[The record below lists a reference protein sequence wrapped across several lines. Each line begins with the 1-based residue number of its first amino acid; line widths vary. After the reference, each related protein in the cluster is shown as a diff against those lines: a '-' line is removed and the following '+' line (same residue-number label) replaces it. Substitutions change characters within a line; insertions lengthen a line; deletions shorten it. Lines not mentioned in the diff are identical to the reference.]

1 MIVFVYPPDWF
12 FVLLI
17 IGCILYGIAWVC
29 VKWWNW
35 FTDPERHKAS
45 LLRSV
50 ERAQQLKRDKEERA
64 IRIAE
69 AKKRL
74 EAAEQLAE
82 LERQKNASRW
92 NANK

>member
-1 MIVFVYPPDWF
+1 MIVFVYPPDWV

-35 FTDPERHKAS
+35 FTDPERRKAS
-45 LLRSV
+45 LLRAV
-50 ERAQQLKRDKEERA
+50 ERAQQLKRDKEERS

-82 LERQKNASRW
+82 IERQKNASRW